1 MIHLKQNEKYTYQDL
16 LAIMEQLRGE
26 NGCPWDK
33 EQTHT
38 SIRRNFIEEVYEACE
53 AIDES
58 DMPLLQ
64 EELGDVLL
72 QVVFHAQIAKE
83 NGVFDESDVVDGV
96 CRKLIIRHPHIFGGL
111 SLKTGS
117 SAEVLDNWEAIKNKT
132 KKKTAVEAIGGVA
145 KSLPALI
152 RAEKV
157 QHRAAKVG
165 FDWDSLA
172 PVLDKLSEEIDEL
185 RQAVAEPETLDSKA
199 HIAEEIGDLLFAAV
213 NVARHLGVSAE
224 EALSAAT
231 EKFEKRVTAVA
242 QKCDQHGLIMEQTPL
257 AQLDKF
263 WNEVKNENRR
273 NINE

>member
-1 MIHLKQNEKYTYQDL
+1 VIHLKQNEKYTYQDL

-96 CRKLIIRHPHIFGGL
+96 CR
-111 SLKTGS
+111 
-117 SAEVLDNWEAIKNKT
+117 
-132 KKKTAVEAIGGVA
+132 

-242 QKCDQHGLIMEQTPL
+242 QKCDQHGLVMEQTPL
-257 AQLDKF
+257 AQLDKI